1 MRTTNNNRHAN
12 RMATVIFTVFV
23 FGATVSAQSYTS
35 VNAADEAQQR
45 LETLMASAEEAVKY
59 VAQSFE
65 TAEFNEAIERLD
77 ALASNI
83 ETAIRY
89 RTSEEGQGSAVEYA
103 VQDNN
108 EENEADDIWQ
118 TLFLTQKDG
127 KYVPVLIR

>member
-1 MRTTNNNRHAN
+1 MRTTNNNHHAN
-12 RMATVIFTVFV
+12 KMATVIFTVFV

-45 LETLMASAEEAVKY
+45 LETLMTSAEEAVKY

-83 ETAIRY
+83 ETEIRY
-89 RTSEEGQGSAVEYA
+89 RISEEGQGGTIEYA
-103 VQDNN
+103 VRENSVN
-108 EENEADDIWQ
+108 EEAADVWY
-118 TLFLTQKDG
+118 TLFLTQKIG
-127 KYVPVLIR
+127 K